1 MYLLP
6 NHTKIFRVINPKFM
20 KNSRNYGFGKKSTNS
35 SIQCQLVKDKV
46 NLKTQFQ
53 VFRNMTELH
62 ANYNTKKIWISLTC
76 TTHY

>member
-1 MYLLP
+1 MYLPP

-46 NLKTQFQ
+46 NLKTQFK
-53 VFRNMTELH
+53 V
-62 ANYNTKKIWISLTC
+62 C
-76 TTHY
+76 D